1 MPRTS
6 LNKIL
11 ASFFFPAIAL
21 SSLSFGAQDTSLVLL
36 PSPQQD
42 IGRPLMQVLKDRK
55 SSREFS
61 DKDLSQQDLSN
72 LLWAAFGINRPA
84 TGGRTAPSA
93 MNMQEIDV
101 YVSNAQGLF
110 RYEAKENGLR
120 KIFGKDIRGLTG
132 EQPFV
137 KNAPVNIILVA
148 DRGRMKKGSQDNA
161 ALYASADAAFISE
174 NIYLYCASEGLA
186 TVVRAY
192 VNKEA
197 LAKAMM
203 LGPKQE
209 VVFCQT
215 VGFPKK

>member
-1 MPRTS
+1 MPRKS
-6 LNKIL
+6 LSKIL
-11 ASFFFPAIAL
+11 VACFFPVVA
-21 SSLSFGAQDTSLVLL
+21 STYMSLGAQDTSFVLL
-36 PSPQQD
+36 PKPQQD
-42 IGRPLMQVLKDRK
+42 IGRPLMQVLRDRK

-61 DKDLSQQDLSN
+61 GKDLSQQDLAN
-72 LLWAAFGINRPA
+72 LLWAAFGINRTA

-93 MNMQEIDV
+93 MNMQEIDI
-101 YVSNAQGLF
+101 YVSTAQGLF

-120 KIFGKDIRGLTG
+120 KILGKDIRGLTG

-148 DRGRMKKGSQDNA
+148 DHGRMKKGSQDNA
-161 ALYASADAAFISE
+161 LVYASADAAFISE

-203 LGPKQE
+203 LGPNQE
-209 VVFCQT
+209 VVFAQT
-215 VGFPKK
+215 VGFPRN